1 METVKETEMEAQAET
16 ETAVEAQAEAETVVE
31 TQAEMEVQEGSGTGN
46 SAVQTGDSSKPVC
59 ICGNITPCS
68 GSVRIRI
75 QKKKS
80 GKIILMPKAFGQ
92 SE

>member
-1 METVKETEMEAQAET
+1 MEAQAET

-31 TQAEMEVQEGSGTGN
+31 TQAEMEVQESAHRKFGS
-46 SAVQTGDSSKPVC
+46 ADRRQLKPVC

>member
-1 METVKETEMEAQAET
+1 MDAQAET

-31 TQAEMEVQEGSGTGN
+31 TQAEMEVQEAAAQEIRQCRQAT
-46 SAVQTGDSSKPVC
+46 AQTWLYMREHS
-59 ICGNITPCS
+59 PCS

>member
-31 TQAEMEVQEGSGTGN
+31 TQAEMEVQEAAAQEIPGS
-46 SAVQTGDSSKPVC
+46 ADRRQLKPVC